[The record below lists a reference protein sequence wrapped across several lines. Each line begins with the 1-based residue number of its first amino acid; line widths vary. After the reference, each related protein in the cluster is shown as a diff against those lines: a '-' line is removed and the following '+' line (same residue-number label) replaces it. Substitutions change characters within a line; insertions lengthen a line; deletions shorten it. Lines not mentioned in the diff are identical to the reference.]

1 MPGSDRAPS
10 SLAGKPLA
18 SSASDTIAAVATAPG
33 VGAIGILRISGPAAG
48 RIAEHLIGSVPQPR
62 LATLRRFV
70 DAQGEAIDQGVA
82 LWFPAPHSFTGENL
96 LELQGHGGPIVLDLL
111 LARALDLGA
120 RPARPG
126 EFSER
131 AFLNGKLDLAQ
142 AEAIADLIQAGTAT
156 QVRLATRSLQ
166 GVFSRRVKA
175 LVERLTRL
183 RALIEAALDFPD
195 DELDA
200 LPIADADFATL
211 IAATE
216 TLLASSHQG
225 ELIRDGLLVVI
236 AGAPNAGKSSLLN
249 ALAGT
254 DAAIVTEIP
263 GTTRDLL
270 RAEIQIDG
278 LPIRLVDTAGLR
290 PSTDPV
296 EQEGIRRAR
305 VQIQQADHLLL
316 IIDDQAQRPD
326 SSVQAHLAE
335 LELDPGVPV
344 TILRNKIDRS
354 GRPTGKAITPEGHTE
369 LACSAKT
376 GAGLDDLRSHLKTI
390 AGYRGADAGEFSA
403 RRRHVEALRQGL
415 KHLKQAQQAWAEQSG
430 HRCPGPELIAEDLRL
445 AQYALGEITGEISSD
460 DLLGRIFSEFC
471 IGK

>member
-1 MPGSDRAPS
+1 MPGSDRSPS
-10 SLAGKPLA
+10 SLAPEPPA
-18 SSASDTIAAVATAPG
+18 SSAPDTIAAVATAPG
-33 VGAIGILRISGPAAG
+33 VGAIGILRISGPAAE

-62 LATLRRFV
+62 QATLRRFV

-156 QVRLATRSLQ
+156 QARLATRSLQ
-166 GVFSRRVKA
+166 GVFSRRVNT
-175 LVERLTRL
+175 LVEQLTRL

-200 LPIADADFATL
+200 LPISDTDFATL
-211 IAATE
+211 IAAIE

-254 DAAIVTEIP
+254 EAAIVTEIP

-278 LPIRLVDTAGLR
+278 LPLRLVDTAGLR

-305 VQIQQADHLLL
+305 GQIQQADHLLL
-316 IIDDQAQRPD
+316 IIDDHAQRPD
-326 SSVQAHLAE
+326 SSLQTHLVE
-335 LELDPGVPV
+335 LKLDPGVPV

-354 GRPTGKAITPEGHTE
+354 GRPIGKSITPEGHTE

-415 KHLKQAQQAWAEQSG
+415 THLKQAQQAWAEQRG
-430 HRCPGPELIAEDLRL
+430 HRHPAPELVAEDLRL
-445 AQYALGEITGEISSD
+445 AQYALGEITGEFSSD